1 MRRDTGFANE
11 DDATMAELVTLF
23 GGGGFLGRYVAQALL
38 QRGARVRI
46 VERDPKRAF
55 FVKPQGGLGQTQFIA
70 ADVTK
75 RATVERAVQG
85 SDAVVN
91 LVGILAGK
99 FDAIQVEGAGIVAE
113 AAHAAGAKALVHV
126 SAIGADAGSDIP
138 YARTK
143 GEGEAAVREAF
154 PSATIVRPSIVFGA
168 EDNFLNRFA
177 AMIQAS
183 PAVPIMSAGT
193 KFQPVFVAD
202 VAKAIAAAVLAP
214 GSFGGRTFE
223 LGGPETLTMG
233 ELVTRTA
240 AMIGAKPAFFTL
252 PDSLS
257 GLIAS
262 FGFLPG
268 APITKDQWK
277 MLKHDNVVTPGAE
290 GLAALGVQPTPLG
303 AVAPSWLVRY
313 RRLGRFGAEQQAS

>member
-1 MRRDTGFANE
+1 MTR
-11 DDATMAELVTLF
+11 LVTVF

-38 QRGARVRI
+38 QRGARVRL

-91 LVGILAGK
+91 LVGIMNGDFQAV
-99 FDAIQVEGAGIVAE
+99 QVDGARNVAE
-113 AAHAAGAKALVHV
+113 AARGAGATALVHV

-143 GEGEAAVREAF
+143 SEGEKAVREAF
-154 PSATIVRPSIVFGA
+154 AGATILRPSILFGS
-168 EDNFLNRFA
+168 EDNFINRFA
-177 AMIQAS
+177 GLIQSA
-183 PAVPIMSAGT
+183 PAVPIMAAGT

-202 VAKAIAAAVLAP
+202 VAKAVAEAALAP
-214 GSFGGRTFE
+214 ETHGGAVFE
-223 LGGPETLTMG
+223 LGGPEVLTMG
-233 ELVTRTA
+233 ELIRRTA
-240 AMIGAKPAFFTL
+240 AMIGAAPTFLEL
-252 PDSLS
+252 PDALS

-268 APITKDQWK
+268 APITKDQWR
-277 MLKHDNVVTPGAE
+277 MLQHDNVADAGAKGLQAFGVT
-290 GLAALGVQPTPLG
+290 PTPLG

-313 RRLGRFGAEQQAS
+313 RRLGRFGAERKAS

>member
-11 DDATMAELVTLF
+11 DGATMAELVTLF

-99 FDAIQVEGAGIVAE
+99 FDAIQAEGARIVAE

-143 GEGEAAVREAF
+143 GKGEAAVRAAF

-168 EDNFLNRFA
+168 EDNFINRFA

-193 KFQPVFVAD
+193 RFQPVFVAD
-202 VAKAIAAAVLAP
+202 VAKAVATAVLAP
-214 GSFGGRTFE
+214 GSFGGRIFE
-223 LGGPETLTMG
+223 LGGPEVLTMSDII
-233 ELVTRTA
+233 TRTA
-240 AMIGAKPAFFTL
+240 AMIGAKPAFLTL

-277 MLKHDNVVTPGAE
+277 MLKHDNVATPGAE

-313 RRLGRFGAEQQAS
+313 RRLGRFGAERQAS

>member
-1 MRRDTGFANE
+1 MTL
-11 DDATMAELVTLF
+11 LVTLF

-70 ADVTK
+70 ADITK
-75 RATVERAVQG
+75 RETVERAVQG

-91 LVGILAGK
+91 LVGIMRGNFAGV
-99 FDAIQVEGAGIVAE
+99 QVEGARNVAE
-113 AAHAAGAKALVHV
+113 AAQAAGARALVHV

-143 GEGEAAVREAF
+143 GQGEQSVREAF
-154 PSATIVRPSIVFGA
+154 PGATILRPSIVFGS
-168 EDNFLNRFA
+168 EDQFVNRFA
-177 AMIQAS
+177 SMIQAA

-193 KFQPVFVAD
+193 RFQPVFVAD
-202 VAKAIAAAVLAP
+202 VAKAIAAAVLDPQA
-214 GSFGGRTFE
+214 FGGRTFE
-223 LGGPETLTMG
+223 LGGPEVLTMG
-233 ELVTRTA
+233 ELIRRTA
-240 AMIGAKPAFFTL
+240 AMMGATPTFIEL
-252 PDSLS
+252 PDGLS

-262 FGFLPG
+262 LGFLPG
-268 APITKDQWK
+268 APINKDQWR
-277 MLKHDNVVTPGAE
+277 MLKHDNVVAGDAE
-290 GLAALGVQPTPLG
+290 GLAALGVQPTPLA

-313 RRLGRFGAEQQAS
+313 RRQGRFGAERRAS

>member
-1 MRRDTGFANE
+1 MTR
-11 DDATMAELVTLF
+11 LVTVF

-38 QRGARVRI
+38 QRGARVRL

-75 RATVERAVQG
+75 RNTVERAVQG

-91 LVGILAGK
+91 LVGIMNGDFQAV
-99 FDAIQVEGAGIVAE
+99 QVDGARNVAE
-113 AAHAAGAKALVHV
+113 AARGAGATALVHV

-143 GEGEAAVREAF
+143 SEGEKAVREAF
-154 PSATIVRPSIVFGA
+154 AGATILRPSILFGS
-168 EDNFLNRFA
+168 EDNFINRFA
-177 AMIQAS
+177 GLIQSA
-183 PAVPIMSAGT
+183 PAVPIMAAGT

-202 VAKAIAAAVLAP
+202 VAKAVAEAALVPETHGGAV
-214 GSFGGRTFE
+214 FE
-223 LGGPETLTMG
+223 LGGPEVLTMG
-233 ELVTRTA
+233 ELIRRTA
-240 AMIGAKPAFFTL
+240 AMIGAAPTFLEL
-252 PDSLS
+252 PDALS

-268 APITKDQWK
+268 APITRDQWR
-277 MLKHDNVVTPGAE
+277 MLQHDNVADEGAE
-290 GLAALGVQPTPLG
+290 GLHAFGVTPTPLG

-313 RRLGRFGAEQQAS
+313 RRLGRFGAERKAS

>member
-1 MRRDTGFANE
+1 
-11 DDATMAELVTLF
+11 MAQLVTLF

-38 QRGARVRI
+38 QRGARVRL
-46 VERDPKRAF
+46 VGRDPKRAF

-75 RATVERAVQG
+75 RQTVERAVRD
-85 SDAVVN
+85 SDAVIN
-91 LVGILAGK
+91 LVGIMSGD
-99 FDAIQVEGAGIVAE
+99 FHAIQVDGARNVAE
-113 AAHAAGAKALVHV
+113 AACGVGAKALVHV

-143 GEGEAAVREAF
+143 AEGEKAVREAF
-154 PSATIVRPSIVFGA
+154 AGATIVRPSIIFGS
-168 EDNFLNRFA
+168 EDQFINRFA
-177 AMIQAS
+177 GMIQSA

-202 VAKAIAAAVLAP
+202 VAKAIATAALDPEA
-214 GSFGGRTFE
+214 FGGRTFE
-223 LGGPETLTMG
+223 LGGPEVLSMG
-233 ELVTRTA
+233 ELIQRTA
-240 AMIGAKPAFFTL
+240 AMMGARPTFLAL
-252 PDSLS
+252 PDTLS

-268 APITKDQWK
+268 APITKDQWR

-290 GLAALGVQPTPLG
+290 DLAALGVQPTPLG

-313 RRLGRFGAEQQAS
+313 RRLGRFGAERQAS

>member
-1 MRRDTGFANE
+1 
-11 DDATMAELVTLF
+11 MAELVTLF

-75 RATVERAVQG
+75 LATVERAVQG

-99 FDAIQVEGAGIVAE
+99 FDAIQAEGARIVAE

-126 SAIGADAGSDIP
+126 SAIGADAASDIP

-143 GEGEAAVREAF
+143 GEGEAAVRAAF

-168 EDNFLNRFA
+168 EDNFINRFA

-193 KFQPVFVAD
+193 RFQPVFVAD
-202 VAKAIAAAVLAP
+202 VAKAIATAVLAP
-214 GSFGGRTFE
+214 GSFGGRVFE
-223 LGGPETLTMG
+223 LGGPEVLTMSDII
-233 ELVTRTA
+233 TRTA
-240 AMIGAKPAFFTL
+240 AMIGAKPAFLTL

-313 RRLGRFGAEQQAS
+313 RRLGRFGAERQAS

>member
-11 DDATMAELVTLF
+11 DGATMAELVTLF

-75 RATVERAVQG
+75 RSTVERAVQG

-99 FDAIQVEGAGIVAE
+99 FDAIQAEGARIVAE

-143 GEGEAAVREAF
+143 GEGEAAVRAAF

-168 EDNFLNRFA
+168 EDNFINRFA
-177 AMIQAS
+177 GMIQAS
-183 PAVPIMSAGT
+183 PAVPIMSAST

-202 VAKAIAAAVLAP
+202 VAKAIAAAVVAP

-223 LGGPETLTMG
+223 LGGPEILTMG
-233 ELVTRTA
+233 ELITRTA
-240 AMIGAKPAFFTL
+240 AMIGAKPAFLTL

-290 GLAALGVQPTPLG
+290 SLAALGVQPTPLG

-313 RRLGRFGAEQQAS
+313 RRLGRFGAERQAS

>member
-1 MRRDTGFANE
+1 
-11 DDATMAELVTLF
+11 
-23 GGGGFLGRYVAQALL
+23 
-38 QRGARVRI
+38 
-46 VERDPKRAF
+46 RDPKRAF

-75 RATVERAVQG
+75 RQTVERAVQG

-91 LVGILAGK
+91 LVGLLAGNLE
-99 FDAIQVEGAGIVAE
+99 AVHVEGARNVAE
-113 AAHAAGAKALVHV
+113 AARGAGATALVHV

-143 GEGEAAVREAF
+143 GEGEKAVREAF
-154 PSATIVRPSIVFGA
+154 ETATIIRPSIIFGS
-168 EDNFLNRFA
+168 EDHFINRFA
-177 AMIQAS
+177 AMIQSA

-202 VAKAIAAAVLAP
+202 VAKAIAAAALEP
-214 GSFGGRTFE
+214 ETYGGGTYE
-223 LGGPETLTMG
+223 LGGPEALTMG
-233 ELVTRTA
+233 ELIRRTA
-240 AMIGAKPAFFTL
+240 AMIGATPTFLEL
-252 PDSLS
+252 PDALS

-268 APITKDQWK
+268 APITKDQWR
-277 MLKHDNVVTPGAE
+277 MLKHDNVVTPGAK
-290 GLAALGVQPTPLG
+290 GFQTFGVQPTPLG

-313 RRLGRFGAEQQAS
+313 RRLGRFGAERKAS

>member
-1 MRRDTGFANE
+1 MTR
-11 DDATMAELVTLF
+11 LVTVF

-85 SDAVVN
+85 SDAVIN
-91 LVGILAGK
+91 LVGIMSGDFQAV
-99 FDAIQVEGAGIVAE
+99 QVDGARNVAE
-113 AAHAAGAKALVHV
+113 AARSAGARALVHV

-143 GEGEAAVREAF
+143 GEGEKAVREAF
-154 PSATIVRPSIVFGA
+154 AGATILRPSILFGS
-168 EDNFLNRFA
+168 EDTFINRFA
-177 AMIQAS
+177 GLIQSA
-183 PAVPIMSAGT
+183 PAVPIMRAGAR
-193 KFQPVFVAD
+193 FQPVFVAD
-202 VAKAIAAAVLAP
+202 VAKAVAEAALAP
-214 GSFGGRTFE
+214 ETHGGAVVE
-223 LGGPETLTMG
+223 LGGPEVLTMG
-233 ELVTRTA
+233 ELVRRTA
-240 AMIGAKPAFFTL
+240 AMIGATPTFLEL
-252 PDSLS
+252 PDALS

-262 FGFLPG
+262 LGFLPG
-268 APITKDQWK
+268 APITRDQWR
-277 MLKHDNVVTPGAE
+277 MLQHDNVAEAGTQGLQAFGVT
-290 GLAALGVQPTPLG
+290 PTPLG

-313 RRLGRFGAEQQAS
+313 RRLGRFGAERKAS